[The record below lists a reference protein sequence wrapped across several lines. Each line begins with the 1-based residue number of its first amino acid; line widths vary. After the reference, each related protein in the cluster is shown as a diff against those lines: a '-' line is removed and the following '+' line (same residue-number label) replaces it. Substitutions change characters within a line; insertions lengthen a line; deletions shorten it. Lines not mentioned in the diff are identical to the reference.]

1 MKQSLK
7 VAALAIAGACLTVL
21 TYILGH
27 DDGVRSLAPIS
38 EVPEP
43 NEEELGADTQ

>member
-1 MKQSLK
+1 MTHSMK

-27 DDGVRSLAPIS
+27 DDGVKSIS
-38 EVPEP
+38 AMGDIPEP

>member
-27 DDGVRSLAPIS
+27 DDGSHSIATVD
-38 EVPEP
+38 EVPDS
-43 NEEELGADTQ
+43 EEELSADTQ